1 MRRKKTFIG
10 LAALG
15 VLVIGLLVVRVA
27 WPAIGNSTALLP
39 FGIGAGIAYAQQ
51 EDILSDEDI
60 QDIIN
65 QSPPKGPGGSPGPTP
80 GPSPAPAPS
89 PSPTPGPSNQNGTLM
104 KAGGSTYGPVPP
116 MPGGGCPKEYPVER
130 NKGCYSG

>member
-39 FGIGAGIAYAQQ
+39 FGIVVGTAYAQE
-51 EDILSDEDI
+51 EDSLSEEDI

-65 QSPPKGPGGSPGPTP
+65 QSPPKGPGGSPGPSP
-80 GPSPAPAPS
+80 GPSPAPS
-89 PSPTPGPSNQNGTLM
+89 PSPAPGSSNQNGTLM
-104 KAGGSTYGPVPP
+104 KAG
-116 MPGGGCPKEYPVER
+116 
-130 NKGCYSG
+130 

>member
-15 VLVIGLLVVRVA
+15 VLVIGLLVVRVT

-39 FGIGAGIAYAQQ
+39 FGIVVGTAYAQ
-51 EDILSDEDI
+51 EEDI

-65 QSPPKGPGGSPGPTP
+65 QSPPKGPGGSPGP
-80 GPSPAPAPS
+80 SPAPRPDPAPS
-89 PSPTPGPSNQNGTLM
+89 PSPAPGPSNQNGTLM